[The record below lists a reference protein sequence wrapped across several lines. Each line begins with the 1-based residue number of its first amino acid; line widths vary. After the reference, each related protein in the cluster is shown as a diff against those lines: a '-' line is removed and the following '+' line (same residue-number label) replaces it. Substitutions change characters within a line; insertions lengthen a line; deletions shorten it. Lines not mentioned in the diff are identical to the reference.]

1 MEKDHVRSLGRSLA
15 CLLAAALSPHTS
27 TQSVW
32 GCMRRG
38 IRVDVLGAH
47 GRTTNDDV
55 GMGYFPNLVYVWEV
69 EREARYFYL
78 NPLSFSFG
86 MAVGA
91 SIPSGVKMNGM
102 GWAGAAERR

>member
-1 MEKDHVRSLGRSLA
+1 
-15 CLLAAALSPHTS
+15 
-27 TQSVW
+27 
-32 GCMRRG
+32 MRRG